1 MRSSLQQYVVVLF
14 ALLPASTLAF
24 TAPTT
29 RTTSFV
35 TKPLFLS
42 SEASAADQTDITKDI
57 ELEIAG
63 EKRNPKNPNLPEVVG
78 DFDWDEKYKDDPEWI
93 TENVPGKIVLS
104 EVELAKQ
111 VSALNALEDK
121 WRKER
126 VREEYEAARLLGWSQ
141 QAEMYNGRFAMFFL
155 VVGLL
160 TELWTGISI
169 PGQIEEMARVGGFIS
184 FDQ

>member
-1 MRSSLQQYVVVLF
+1 MCSTLQQYLVVLF
-14 ALLPASTLAF
+14 ALLPATTLAF
-24 TAPTT
+24 TAPAT
-29 RTTSFV
+29 RTTTFT

-42 SEASAADQTDITKDI
+42 SEPSAADKADITKQI
-57 ELEIAG
+57 ELEIAE

-93 TENVPGKIVLS
+93 TEGVPGKVVLS
-104 EVELAKQ
+104 EVELARQ
-111 VSALNALEDK
+111 VSALNALEEK

-126 VREEYEAARLLGWSQ
+126 VRNEYEEARLLGWSE